1 MNQKWMKRTLAII
14 LALVLTASVFIPVVA
29 MLFSK

>member
-1 MNQKWMKRTLAII
+1 MNQKWMKRVLAII
-14 LALVLTASVFIPVVA
+14 LALVIGASVFIPVFA